1 MDSRSTLNS
10 RQKSTGRQFHQK
22 TRCSRSTPRSSG
34 LRRDQPIPDDGE
46 DEPEVQDEP
55 DDTSSQLPLLTN
67 QLLDRLLY
75 KGVLP
80 RYAFPTDVA
89 TFYVFDR
96 INSTSYRPA
105 FHFTPSQG
113 LSVALTQYAPGK
125 KVWIAGQ
132 RIHFGSHLF
141 SDCQG
146 AKPGMAEQV
155 PVLRMLHS
163 ATMPRKL
170 NSTTV
175 REERRWTA
183 PHAATRMPSAPQRYG
198 CARQDLLIRYTWMKT
213 PKLKMLRPA
222 ATRPGRN

>member
-1 MDSRSTLNS
+1 MHANAGDLRKQILSWIPDQLSTADKNALASNFIEN
-10 RQKSTGRQFHQK
+10 TLE
-22 TRCSRSTPRSSG
+22 PIDEAIEWVEA
-34 LRRDQPIPDDGE
+34 DQPIPDDGE

-55 DDTSSQLPLLTN
+55 DNTSSQLPLLTN

-125 KVWIAGQ
+125 KVWIAGKEYTSGAIYSPVAKERSQ
-132 RIHFGSHLF
+132 AWQNKCLYYECAQCHF
-141 SDCQG
+141 
-146 AKPGMAEQV
+146 AKKVEFNKGTRGETLECPAC
-155 PVLRMLHS
+155 
-163 ATMPRKL
+163 
-170 NSTTV
+170 
-175 REERRWTA
+175 RR
-183 PHAATRMPSAPQRYG
+183 
-198 CARQDLLIRYTWMKT
+198 
-213 PKLKMLRPA
+213 
-222 ATRPGRN
+222 